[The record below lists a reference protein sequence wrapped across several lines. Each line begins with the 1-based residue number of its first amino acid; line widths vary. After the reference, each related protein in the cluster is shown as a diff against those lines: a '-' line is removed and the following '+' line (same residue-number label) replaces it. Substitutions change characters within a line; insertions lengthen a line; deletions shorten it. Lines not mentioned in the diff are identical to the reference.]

1 MSAPGLTENLE
12 RLNRQGAALAL
23 LFAQKASAAKALE
36 LGGCTITID
45 GGACRKVGEMF
56 DSYVT
61 VTDAMLKS
69 LLAER
74 EKDNAA
80 QALAAIFAVQLQNLE
95 REKKM
100 KLRLFVVL
108 VLAAMVGGALFALS
122 LGQ

>member
-23 LFAQKASAAKALE
+23 TFARKSSAAKALE
-36 LGGCTITID
+36 LGGYTITIE

-74 EKDNAA
+74 EKANAA
-80 QALAAIFAVQLQNLE
+80 QALAASFAVQLQNLE
-95 REKKM
+95 WEKKM
-100 KLRLFVVL
+100 TFRLFIMFGIIAIGVGVL
-108 VLAAMVGGALFALS
+108 IGLS
-122 LGQ
+122 SQ